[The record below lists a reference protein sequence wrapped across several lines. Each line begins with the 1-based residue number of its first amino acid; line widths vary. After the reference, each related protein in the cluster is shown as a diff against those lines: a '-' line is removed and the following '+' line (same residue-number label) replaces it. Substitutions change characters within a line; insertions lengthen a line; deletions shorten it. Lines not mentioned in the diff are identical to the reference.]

1 MKSLVLVAN
10 CFPVRGYKRSIICDT
25 VRFKY
30 EFIPNSLYDFI
41 YKYNKRT
48 ITEIKADFKTSE
60 EWEIIQ
66 SYLTFLE
73 EKEFIFYTDKA
84 ELFPDVAIEWE
95 SPLHITNSIIDFD
108 EFSDHDL
115 KKIIEELNELY
126 CEAIEVRDFF
136 GMNISQIREIVDCT
150 KNSTMRS
157 MYLLLKYNGPYP
169 KGFFEELIK
178 SNRRIMSVMI
188 HSTPEDS
195 MPSETNDEPGGEWY
209 NITYVKQVLTDET
222 HCGNVSKFNFSTTMS
237 MFMESHF
244 FNSCLNRKVS
254 IDKKGFIK
262 NCPSAKSA
270 FGHHRHNTL
279 IDAIGNEEF
288 RKYWSITKDQI
299 AVCKNCEFRYI
310 CTDCRVYVEEE
321 GDIYSKPKKC
331 NYNPYTATW
340 AN

>member
-25 VRFKY
+25 VRYKY

-48 ITEIKADFKTSE
+48 VAEIKDDFKTAG

-66 SYLTFLE
+66 TYLAFLE
-73 EKEFIFYTDKA
+73 EKEFIFYTDNPG
-84 ELFPDVAIEWE
+84 LFPDVAIEWE

-108 EFSDHDL
+108 DSSDHDL
-115 KKIIEELNELY
+115 QKIIAELNDLY
-126 CEAIEVRDFF
+126 CESIEVRDFS
-136 GMNISQIREIVDCT
+136 GMNTNQIREIVDCT
-150 KNSTMRS
+150 KTSTMRS

-169 KGFFEELIK
+169 CGFFEDLIK
-178 SNRRIMSVMI
+178 SNRRIMAVTI
-188 HSTPEDS
+188 HSTPENS
-195 MPSETNDEPGGEWY
+195 MPADTITEPGGDWY

-244 FNSCLNRKVS
+244 FNSCLNRKIS

-262 NCPSAKSA
+262 NCPSAKPA
-270 FGHHRHNTL
+270 FGHHKHNTL
-279 IDAIGNEEF
+279 MEALNNEEF
-288 RKYWSITKDQI
+288 RKYWSITKDQV
-299 AVCKNCEFRYI
+299 ATCKDCEFRYI
-310 CTDCRVYVEEE
+310 CTDCRIYVEDD

-331 NYNPYTATW
+331 SYNPYTATW
-340 AN
+340 VN